1 MEALLARPGAG
12 RSALTAP
19 GGRALSY
26 LRLSVTD
33 LCNLRCRYCM
43 PLGGVPKLRH
53 ADILSYEEIRRLID
67 LALPLGLTKLRFT
80 GGEPLVRKDLL
91 AFLRLVRG
99 QAPSLDLRLTT
110 NGVLLEPVI
119 PELRAVGLGGL
130 NLSLNAL
137 DPDVYAAMAGRP
149 GAEGRELARRARAG
163 LQAAV
168 RAGLPVKINCVPWR
182 GLNDGQLLPLARLA
196 LDWPVEV
203 RFIEHMP
210 IGSGD
215 LWRPE
220 NFLSTAEVQ
229 AGLSRALG
237 PLSALDS
244 PDPAAPTRRFSFAGA
259 VGALGFIS
267 GVSWPFCGACN
278 RLRLTADGRLK
289 PCLMT
294 ADEIDLR
301 APLRAGADD
310 AALAALF
317 QLAAGR
323 KPLVRP
329 AAAGRGTPGR
339 PMSGIGG

>member
-1 MEALLARPGAG
+1 METPSNKCGAERP
-12 RSALTAP
+12 ALTAP
-19 GGRALSY
+19 GGRTLSY

-33 LCNLRCRYCM
+33 LCNLRCLYCM
-43 PLGGVPKLRH
+43 PPGGVPKLRH
-53 ADILSYEEIRRLID
+53 EEILSYEELRRLID

-80 GGEPLVRKDLL
+80 GGEPLVRRDLL
-91 AFLRLVRG
+91 SFIRLVRG
-99 QAPSLDLRLTT
+99 RAPDLDLRLTT
-110 NGVLLEPVI
+110 NGVLLESVI
-119 PELRAVGLGGL
+119 PELLAVGLGGL

-137 DPDVYAAMAGRP
+137 DPEVYAIMAGRP

-163 LQAAV
+163 LVAAV
-168 RAGLPVKINCVPWR
+168 RAGVPVKINCVPWR

-203 RFIEHMP
+203 RFIEQMP
-210 IGSGD
+210 IVAGD

-237 PLSALDS
+237 PLSALNS
-244 PDPAAPTRRFSFAGA
+244 SDPAAPARRFSFAGA

-267 GVSWPFCGACN
+267 GVSGPFCETCN

-289 PCLMT
+289 PSLMT

-301 APLRAGADD
+301 EPLRAGADTE
-310 AALAALF
+310 ARAALF
-317 QLAAGR
+317 KLAAGH

-329 AAAGRGTPGR
+329 AAGRASSGR
-339 PMSGIGG
+339 AMSGIGG